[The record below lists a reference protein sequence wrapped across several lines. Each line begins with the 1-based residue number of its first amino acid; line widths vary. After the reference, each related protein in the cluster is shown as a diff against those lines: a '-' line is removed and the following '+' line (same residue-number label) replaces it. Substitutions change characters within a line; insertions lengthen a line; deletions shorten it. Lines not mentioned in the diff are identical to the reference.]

1 MTWVPFLGECY
12 GSEGVVVLVDEKHAE
27 GARIT
32 LECDAPVASFA
43 VTCGIY

>member
-1 MTWVPFLGECY
+1 MTGVPFLGESY
-12 GSEGVVVLVDEKHAE
+12 GSEGVVVLVDEKHAD

-32 LECDAPVASFA
+32 LEWSFA

>member
-1 MTWVPFLGECY
+1 MTWVPLPGESY

-32 LECDAPVASFA
+32 LEWSLA
-43 VTCGIY
+43 VRCGIY

>member
-1 MTWVPFLGECY
+1 MTWVPFPGESY
-12 GSEGVVVLVDEKHAE
+12 SSEGVVVLVDEKHAQ

-32 LECDAPVASFA
+32 LERSFA